1 MNISVESNGNL
12 TKEPQIKRRKDC
24 FFGIHSDFHAIPKEG
39 LVIGATLKESDIREI
54 CECLK
59 PDFIQ
64 IDCKGHPG
72 WASYPTK
79 MSNAM
84 PSFKADPL
92 MLWRK
97 VTKEYGIGLYCH
109 FSGVYDEK
117 YCREHPEDAVLNAD
131 GNYESAVLPFSK
143 YYDEY
148 FIPQISELAENY
160 NIDGVWID
168 GDCWSVKLDYRPET
182 LSEFEL
188 QTGIDL
194 GGKAPKKFG
203 DPYYYEYSEFTRERF
218 RKSLRH
224 YTDIL
229 HKKHPELQICSNWA
243 FSDHMPEKVCANVD
257 FLSGD
262 LSPIN
267 AVNSARYAGRMIAQ
281 QNMPWDLM
289 SWNFRYHVYDSLL
302 IPPKHPVQIMQEA
315 ASVIALGGAFQDN
328 ISQFPDATHNLEQ
341 IKNLVPLAKFMR
353 EREPYCFQG
362 KQIHQAAMLVSSYD
376 RYHELHMPFDRKGKS
391 KFIGLTGLFCDAGQS
406 LELVGEYTL
415 KDHYHQ
421 YPLIIVPELYYGL
434 DEETVGDLKQ
444 YALNG
449 GSLLII
455 GTKTSRLFAEKG
467 FGFEVE
473 KYSEQMEIP
482 NWASRSI
489 GHDLGPEVLNRSCYF
504 SLGGHDF
511 GVTTD
516 ACKVTAGSKNAKVY
530 GELHHSLR
538 SEGVPFA
545 VSFGFGKGKI
555 AVISIDL
562 GIQYFIGRQYQHC
575 RLIQQITSDL
585 YSPLAKIESACGKL
599 ELVCLEK
606 NGRLMIQLIN
616 ANGGHSDAG
625 CISEDSIP
633 PVVDI
638 SLSIQADAPPEKL
651 LLQPENKRIDF
662 EYKNGRIYCSID
674 RVNIH
679 NIIEVI

>member
-39 LVIGATLKESDIREI
+39 LVIGATLNESDIREI

-59 PDFIQ
+59 PDFVQ

-72 WASYPTK
+72 LASYPTK

-84 PSFKADPL
+84 PSFKVDPL

-194 GGKAPKKFG
+194 GGKAPKNFG
-203 DPYYYEYSEFTRERF
+203 DPYYYEYLEFTRERF

-229 HKKHPELQICSNWA
+229 HQKHPELQICSNWA

-302 IPPKHPVQIMQEA
+302 IPQNTLFK
-315 ASVIALGGAFQDN
+315 S
-328 ISQFPDATHNLEQ
+328 
-341 IKNLVPLAKFMR
+341 
-353 EREPYCFQG
+353 C
-362 KQIHQAAMLVSSYD
+362 
-376 RYHELHMPFDRKGKS
+376 RK
-391 KFIGLTGLFCDAGQS
+391 
-406 LELVGEYTL
+406 
-415 KDHYHQ
+415 
-421 YPLIIVPELYYGL
+421 
-434 DEETVGDLKQ
+434 
-444 YALNG
+444 
-449 GSLLII
+449 
-455 GTKTSRLFAEKG
+455 R
-467 FGFEVE
+467 
-473 KYSEQMEIP
+473 
-482 NWASRSI
+482 R
-489 GHDLGPEVLNRSCYF
+489 R
-504 SLGGHDF
+504 
-511 GVTTD
+511 
-516 ACKVTAGSKNAKVY
+516 
-530 GELHHSLR
+530 
-538 SEGVPFA
+538 
-545 VSFGFGKGKI
+545 
-555 AVISIDL
+555 
-562 GIQYFIGRQYQHC
+562 
-575 RLIQQITSDL
+575 
-585 YSPLAKIESACGKL
+585 
-599 ELVCLEK
+599 
-606 NGRLMIQLIN
+606 
-616 ANGGHSDAG
+616 
-625 CISEDSIP
+625 
-633 PVVDI
+633 
-638 SLSIQADAPPEKL
+638 
-651 LLQPENKRIDF
+651 
-662 EYKNGRIYCSID
+662 
-674 RVNIH
+674 
-679 NIIEVI
+679 